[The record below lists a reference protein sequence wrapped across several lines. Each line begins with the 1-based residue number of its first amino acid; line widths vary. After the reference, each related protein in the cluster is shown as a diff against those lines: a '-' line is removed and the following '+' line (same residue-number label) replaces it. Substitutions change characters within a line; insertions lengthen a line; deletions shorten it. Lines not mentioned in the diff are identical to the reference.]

1 MLLKVLKRIILDF
14 LSTPAYQ
21 LFKTEL
27 EKLESLGE
35 QKVLDQQDRYKG
47 LSLIALYTSFED
59 LINIFK
65 HPEVKGVWVDIGG
78 GSGRSCLLY
87 SFVKNESSINLEIDP
102 ARALIAEQLAQK
114 FMLKVESR
122 VCDLQ
127 SDVIPSGDTYF
138 LYFPTGFVLDRVLDI
153 LSQRVDFTL
162 VVIESHGDLIARID
176 KEKGYELIDKILLT
190 SPRHNPFAHIY
201 RKTKC
206 ILSEAGPHQ
215 LSFKDEL
222 LVIEDSLGEWVAD
235 SFGLEWL
242 GEDTYQFLHPPR
254 AITWSRDFKRI
265 LSPGSKD
272 FELIKNI
279 SLLRKLREVRIVLDD
294 GKELNSVIRKI
305 RISGTLRLE
314 ISTSEL
320 LEWRRILKIFKG
332 SHLCYESSSCS
343 FSLPVL

>member
-1 MLLKVLKRIILDF
+1 MDF
-14 LSTPAYQ
+14 LSTPTYQ
-21 LFKTEL
+21 LFKAEL
-27 EKLESLGE
+27 EKLEILSE
-35 QKVLDQQDRYKG
+35 EKVLDQEERYKG
-47 LSLIALYTSFED
+47 LSLSALYTSFED

-65 HPEVKGVWVDIGG
+65 HPQVKGLWVDIGG

-87 SFVKNESSINLEIDP
+87 SFFNNEKSINLEIDH
-102 ARALIAEQLAQK
+102 ARALIAEQVAQK
-114 FMLKVESR
+114 FTLEVESR

-127 SDVIPSGDTYF
+127 IDAIPQGDTYF
-138 LYFPTGFVLDRVLDI
+138 LYFPTGYVLDRVLDI
-153 LSQRVDFTL
+153 LSKRVGFTL
-162 VVIESHGDLIARID
+162 VVIESHGDLVSRIE

-206 ILSEAGPHQ
+206 IIEPGPHQ

-242 GEDTYQFLHPPR
+242 GGDTYQFLHPPR
-254 AITWSRDFKRI
+254 AVMWLKEFKRV
-265 LSPGSKD
+265 LSPGLKD
-272 FELIKNI
+272 FELLKNI
-279 SLLRKLREVRIVLDD
+279 SLVRKLGEVRILLDD
-294 GKELNSVIRKI
+294 GKEFNSVIRKI

-332 SHLCYESSSCS
+332 SHLCYESSSYS
-343 FSLPVL
+343 FSLPVP